1 MILINVSVYFE
12 YHRNLFKT
20 ITVIRAIISLL
31 ILTISK
37 YTKMMREKYI
47 NSLVTKKEY
56 SGVAKEKLDIL
67 KSLKQSLEESSKL
80 YIATV
85 LVQIASTITGIIE
98 MVLSEFRSEIQ
109 IIMLLHMVDVIVLA
123 LSQGDTRKA
132 LKYTPN
138 KNRVSPL

>member
-1 MILINVSVYFE
+1 
-12 YHRNLFKT
+12 
-20 ITVIRAIISLL
+20 
-31 ILTISK
+31 
-37 YTKMMREKYI
+37 MREKYV

-56 SGVAKEKLDIL
+56 FGVAKEKLDIL

-85 LVQIASTITGIIE
+85 LVQIAPTISGIIE

-109 IIMLLHMVDVIVLA
+109 IIMILLLHMVDVIVLA
-123 LSQGDTRKA
+123 LSQGDIRKA

>member
-1 MILINVSVYFE
+1 M
-12 YHRNLFKT
+12 
-20 ITVIRAIISLL
+20 
-31 ILTISK
+31 
-37 YTKMMREKYI
+37 
-47 NSLVTKKEY
+47 
-56 SGVAKEKLDIL
+56 
-67 KSLKQSLEESSKL
+67 KQSLEESSNL

>member
-1 MILINVSVYFE
+1 
-12 YHRNLFKT
+12 
-20 ITVIRAIISLL
+20 
-31 ILTISK
+31 
-37 YTKMMREKYI
+37 
-47 NSLVTKKEY
+47 
-56 SGVAKEKLDIL
+56 
-67 KSLKQSLEESSKL
+67 
-80 YIATV
+80 
-85 LVQIASTITGIIE
+85 